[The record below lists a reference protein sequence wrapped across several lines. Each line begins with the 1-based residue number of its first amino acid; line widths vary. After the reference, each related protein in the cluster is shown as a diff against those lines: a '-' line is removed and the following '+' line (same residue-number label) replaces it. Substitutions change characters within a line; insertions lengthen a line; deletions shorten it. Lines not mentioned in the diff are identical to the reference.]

1 MTKCFTH
8 PGGDLYVNAD
18 ASRGSLTVEFLDQ
31 DGKSL
36 APIVRSEPLTRDALA
51 WRFAFRDVPAG
62 ALAGK
67 PVRLRFVLDHARFFS
82 FWFQESL

>member
-1 MTKCFTH
+1 VTKCFTH

-18 ASRGSLTVEFLDQ
+18 ASRGSLTAEFLDQ